1 MTGTTQDTK
10 TAALGLGQRY
20 IWLRHHQLPA
30 EARHDAHIVTRFPLP
45 PGLSVPQIRTALGH
59 LVRRHEALRTTY
71 HHDADADP
79 WQRVHPAGPVR
90 LVQATVEQ
98 DGTPPPAA
106 VVRELSTAPFD
117 LAADWP
123 LRACVITEGGAP
135 RQLVVV
141 MNHMAF
147 DAWSVDRFERE
158 LEVLGTAL
166 ATRRPASLEP
176 VRYQPLHLVGH
187 ESQTGFQDR
196 HEQAAEF
203 WREQAARLSSDLFA
217 RRRGDSPAAPNAATL
232 TSPAAL
238 AASRQLADRAGL
250 WPSLVHVALFTAL
263 TAAYTGDWLVPHW
276 NFHGNRGEDAFSD
289 VLTCRFS
296 PLLMIVDGRDDP
308 CFSELLRRVAEQTEA
323 VRDHSALGY
332 DEMLEILACAGAIRS
347 RDLRVGS
354 ELNFLSHAAHEA
366 GVKRTTFVRNPA
378 PTAWAAFGSDTY
390 LRITELRDAVS
401 VNLQASG
408 AVMDAETVER
418 FLRGYETALLALA
431 EPGTDLRI
439 SEIKALMDFG
449 KAPAAAR
456 DHWPDKTH
464 EAADIA
470 AGESVDAE
478 TLLELRGAIGRA
490 IGVCA
495 DMLDLD
501 SAYVPNGG
509 RVLRLP
515 RVLDLLHERGY
526 DGLTLRDLAGGTP
539 LRVLASQLSRNR
551 SAGTSGPGGP
561 GGPSDA
567 PPDTTSAAG

>member
-1 MTGTTQDTK
+1 MTGTAQDTK
-10 TAALGLGQRY
+10 TGALGLGQRY

-71 HHDADADP
+71 HHDADSDP
-79 WQRVHPAGPVR
+79 WQRVHPAGPVK
-90 LVQATVEQ
+90 LVQATAEQ

-106 VVRELSTAPFD
+106 VVQELSTAPFD

-123 LRACVITEGGAP
+123 LRACVITDGGTP

-187 ESQTGFQDR
+187 ESQTEFRDR
-196 HEQAAEF
+196 HEQASEF

-217 RRRGDSPAAPNAATL
+217 RRRGGPADPNAATL

-250 WPSLVHVALFTAL
+250 WPSLVHVAVFTAL
-263 TAAYTGDWLVPHW
+263 AAAYTGDGLVPHW
-276 NFHGNRGEDAFSD
+276 NFHGNRGEDAYSD

-308 CFSELLRRVAEQTEA
+308 SFSELLGRVAEQTEA
-323 VRDHSALGY
+323 VRDHTALGY
-332 DEMLEILACAGAIRS
+332 DEMLEILACAGAIRG
-347 RDLRVGS
+347 RDLRIGS
-354 ELNFLSHAAHEA
+354 ELNFLSHAAHTA
-366 GVKRTTFVRNPA
+366 GVRRTTFVRNAA
-378 PTAWAAFGSDTY
+378 PTAWAAFGSDVY

-418 FLRGYETALLALA
+418 FLRGYEAVLRALA
-431 EPGTDLRI
+431 EPDADLRI
-439 SEIKALMDFG
+439 SDIRALAGFDE
-449 KAPAAAR
+449 PAEPSR
-456 DHWPDKTH
+456 DR
-464 EAADIA
+464 A
-470 AGESVDAE
+470 AGGVAGTAGAELAGTEPAGAE

-490 IGVCA
+490 MDICA

-515 RVLDLLHERGY
+515 RVLDLLRERGY
-526 DGLTLRDLAGGTP
+526 GGLTLHDLAGGTP
-539 LRVLASQLSRNR
+539 LRVLANQLSRNR
-551 SAGTSGPGGP
+551 SQSSNSAGTA
-561 GGPSDA
+561 GPSA

>member
-1 MTGTTQDTK
+1 MTGTAQDTK
-10 TAALGLGQRY
+10 TGALGLGQRY

-71 HHDADADP
+71 HHDADSDP
-79 WQRVHPAGPVR
+79 WQRVHPAGPVK
-90 LVQATVEQ
+90 LVQATAEQ

-106 VVRELSTAPFD
+106 VVQELSTAPFD

-123 LRACVITEGGAP
+123 LRACVITDGGTP

-187 ESQTGFQDR
+187 ESQTGFRDR
-196 HEQAAEF
+196 HEQASEF

-217 RRRGDSPAAPNAATL
+217 RRRGGPADPNAATL

-238 AASRQLADRAGL
+238 SASRQLADRAGL
-250 WPSLVHVALFTAL
+250 WPSLVHVAVFTAL
-263 TAAYTGDWLVPHW
+263 AAAYTGDGLVPHW
-276 NFHGNRGEDAFSD
+276 NFHGNRGEDAYSD

-308 CFSELLRRVAEQTEA
+308 SFSELLGRVAEQTEA
-323 VRDHSALGY
+323 VRDHTALGY
-332 DEMLEILACAGAIRS
+332 DEMLEILACAGAIRG
-347 RDLRVGS
+347 RDLRIGS
-354 ELNFLSHAAHEA
+354 ELNFLSHAAHTA
-366 GVKRTTFVRNPA
+366 GVRRTTFVRNAA
-378 PTAWAAFGSDTY
+378 PTAWAAFGSDVY

-418 FLRGYETALLALA
+418 FLRGYEAVLLALA
-431 EPGTDLRI
+431 EPDSDLRI
-439 SEIKALMDFG
+439 SEISTLAGFG
-449 KAPAAAR
+449 EPAAAT
-456 DHWPDKTH
+456 PDLTV
-464 EAADIA
+464 
-470 AGESVDAE
+470 AGTVETAGAE

-490 IGVCA
+490 MDICA

-526 DGLTLRDLAGGTP
+526 GGLTLHDLAGGTP
-539 LRVLASQLSRNR
+539 LRVLANQLSRNR
-551 SAGTSGPGGP
+551 SQSTNGVT
-561 GGPSDA
+561 

>member
-1 MTGTTQDTK
+1 MTGTAQDSK

-71 HHDADADP
+71 HHDADSDP

-98 DGTPPPAA
+98 DGTPAPAA
-106 VVRELSTAPFD
+106 TVRELATAPFD
-117 LAADWP
+117 LAAEWP
-123 LRACVITEGGAP
+123 LRACVITDGGAP
-135 RQLVVV
+135 RQLVIV

-187 ESQTGFQDR
+187 ESAAGFQDR
-196 HEQAAEF
+196 REQAGDF
-203 WREQAARLSSDLFA
+203 WREQAARLSSDLY
-217 RRRGDSPAAPNAATL
+217 RRRRRRLGTADAAAPSAATL

-263 TAAYTGDWLVPHW
+263 AAGYTGEGLVPHW
-276 NFHGNRGEDAFSD
+276 NFHGNRGEDAYSD

-308 CFSELLRRVAEQTEA
+308 AFSELLRRVAEQTEA
-323 VRDHSALGY
+323 VRDHSVLGY
-332 DEMLEILACAGAIRS
+332 DEMLEILACAGAIRG
-347 RDLRVGS
+347 RDLRIGS
-354 ELNFLSHAAHEA
+354 ELNFLSHSAHEA
-366 GVKRTTFVRNPA
+366 GVRRTTFVRNPA
-378 PTAWAAFGSDTY
+378 PTAWAAFGSDAY

-418 FLRGYETALLALA
+418 FLRGYEAALLALA
-431 EPGTDLRI
+431 EPGRDLRI
-439 SEIKALMDFG
+439 SEIRALIGFDEPPAAEQDRAAEE
-449 KAPAAAR
+449 APA
-456 DHWPDKTH
+456 T
-464 EAADIA
+464 
-470 AGESVDAE
+470 AGAE

-490 IGVCA
+490 MDICA

-515 RVLDLLHERGY
+515 RVLDLLRERGY
-526 DGLTLRDLAGGTP
+526 GGLTLRDLAGGTP
-539 LRVLASQLSRNR
+539 LRVLANQLSRNL
-551 SAGTSGPGGP
+551 SDSSGGP
-561 GGPSDA
+561 DPAA